1 MRKLI
6 HVEGKPMSIKTF
18 TLIALSAAALVG
30 CKYPA
35 PSAADADAKQSGYAD
50 KTHAPMA
57 PAPPAKP

>member
-1 MRKLI
+1 
-6 HVEGKPMSIKTF
+6 MSIKTF

-30 CKYPA
+30 CKNPA